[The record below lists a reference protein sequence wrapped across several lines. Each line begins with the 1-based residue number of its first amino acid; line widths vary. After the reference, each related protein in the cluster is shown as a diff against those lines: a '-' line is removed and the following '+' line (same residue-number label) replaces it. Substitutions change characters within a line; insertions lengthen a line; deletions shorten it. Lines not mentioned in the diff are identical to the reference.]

1 MSLETI
7 NSKILRPA
15 TPMKK
20 NTLLK
25 KIFKISFDNKIME
38 KINPSRILHDP
49 LIKAALSNTSANFD
63 NLIAVCTL
71 RNPIRSNF
79 STFINL
85 FITLM

>member
-25 KIFKISFDNKIME
+25 KIFKISCDNKIME

-49 LIKAALSNTSANFD
+49 LI
-63 NLIAVCTL
+63 
-71 RNPIRSNF
+71 
-79 STFINL
+79 
-85 FITLM
+85 